1 MRTRVLNSRKTN
13 NHEKCIY
20 YIAAHLLQHFYDPR
34 LVRSSEAGR
43 NEVVP
48 TSAADRCY
56 PVQLGIAFF
65 EYCLQVPANRM
76 GFIGNGG
83 QFNLMQLKI
92 IQEVITLAVFIAF
105 SVIAFHMQVKWNHV
119 IACFLMI
126 LAVYFV
132 FKG

>member
-34 LVRSSEAGR
+34 LVQHLPLIGVILFSW
-43 NEVVP
+43 
-48 TSAADRCY
+48 
-56 PVQLGIAFF
+56 GIAFF

-105 SVIAFHMQVKWNHV
+105 SVIAFHIQVKWNHV